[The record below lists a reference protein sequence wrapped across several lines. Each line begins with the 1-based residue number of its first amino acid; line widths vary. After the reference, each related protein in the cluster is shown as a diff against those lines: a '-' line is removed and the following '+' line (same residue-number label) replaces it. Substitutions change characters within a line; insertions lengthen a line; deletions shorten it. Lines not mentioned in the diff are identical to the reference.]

1 MFYSTLSSIFLTPGQ
16 VQGSLRTKPSQI
28 NRRVMTIKC
37 CTPALWPVS
46 QHCTPALLPVTDQ
59 VALERDS
66 ETKFT
71 LKEVF
76 LGSMSM
82 EGRER
87 MLGQRDAKLLCNLS
101 ADLAAE
107 SPGPGV
113 ALWLFCIKSRKQ
125 AFYYSPW
132 AVTGGLWVKQ
142 SPPCYYL
149 ILGDKHMKSI
159 L

>member
-1 MFYSTLSSIFLTPGQ
+1 M
-16 VQGSLRTKPSQI
+16 
-28 NRRVMTIKC
+28 
-37 CTPALWPVS
+37 
-46 QHCTPALLPVTDQ
+46 
-59 VALERDS
+59 ERDS

-125 AFYYSPW
+125 AFYVFSLSSHW
-132 AVTGGLWVKQ
+132 GIVGEK

-149 ILGDKHMKSI
+149 ILGNKHMKNI